1 MSQEKITKD
10 WEKIYMRLI
19 KGEKLQ
25 DILESLDMQDKYKVF
40 KNAKKKSKY
49 KSDGQIKGIRN
60 NG

>member
-40 KNAKKKSKY
+40 KNTKKKSKY